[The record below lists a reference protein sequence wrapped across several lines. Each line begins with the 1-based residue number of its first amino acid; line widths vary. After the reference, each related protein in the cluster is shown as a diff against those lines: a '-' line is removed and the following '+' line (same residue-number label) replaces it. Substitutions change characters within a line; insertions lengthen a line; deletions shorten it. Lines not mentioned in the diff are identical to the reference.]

1 MPTALVVDDNT
12 DVRQLAGFVLTRQG
26 FDVIEAD
33 SGPAA
38 IAVLEDGK
46 RPDVVLLDVQMPEMD
61 GWDTLARIRRDP
73 PTAEIPVVLW
83 TVKASPDQMV
93 RGWELGC
100 DGYVVKPFSTR
111 DLAEHVQRVTSRSRD
126 ERERVRSEGLDEAR
140 RLAELRDRHARS

>member
-1 MPTALVVDDNT
+1 MPTALRVDDNT
-12 DVRQLAGFVLTRQG
+12 DVRQLAGHVLAREG
-26 FDVIEAD
+26 FEVREAG
-33 SGPAA
+33 SGSAA
-38 IAVLEDGK
+38 LEALRDGVQ
-46 RPDVVLLDVQMPEMD
+46 PDVVLLDVQMPEVD

-111 DLAEHVQRVTSRSRD
+111 ALAEEVRRVTARD
-126 ERERVRSEGLDEAR
+126 REEREQVRRDGLVEAQR
-140 RLAELRDRHARS
+140 MLELQERQGWS